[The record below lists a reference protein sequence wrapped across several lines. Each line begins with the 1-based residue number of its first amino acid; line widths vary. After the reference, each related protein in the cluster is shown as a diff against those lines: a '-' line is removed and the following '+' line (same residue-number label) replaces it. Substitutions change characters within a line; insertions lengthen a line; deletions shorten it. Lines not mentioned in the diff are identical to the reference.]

1 VRSRQLK
8 KQEESILSKLLK
20 HFSILAAAALAIPTV
35 FAQTSSSNLPDAN
48 SPSHS
53 PEISAEAVQDA
64 SALPPIWHGPA
75 LHAPGGR
82 VSDGTANSYNWDG
95 YVVTGTDFTS
105 AKASWIV
112 PASTCSKSPNAYASI
127 WVGIDGWSDG
137 TVEQT
142 GTINFCNRTT
152 ASYYAWYE
160 FYPAATVVISTVPV
174 KPGDKMS
181 AQISYKGSDFT
192 LEITDETT
200 GKTFSITKAVSGADR
215 SSAEWIAEAPT
226 VVTGIANLA
235 DFTKVEFGDD
245 YTDIKGT
252 NAATDTAHTGAIS
265 AFGTSVLKVTQ
276 IDFLGYTESVPS
288 ALTTDGTSFTSTW
301 VEYN

>member
-1 VRSRQLK
+1 M
-8 KQEESILSKLLK
+8 LSKLLRR
-20 HFSILAAAALAIPTV
+20 FSILVVVALAMTAV
-35 FAQTSSSNLPDAN
+35 FAQTSPKLTNAASVSNPPESSSEMTAK
-48 SPSHS
+48 
-53 PEISAEAVQDA
+53 
-64 SALPPIWHGPA
+64 PPFWGGPA

-105 AKASWIV
+105 AKGSWIV
-112 PASTCSKSPNAYASI
+112 PTGTCTKSPNAYASI
-127 WVGIDGWSDG
+127 WLGIDGWSDG

-142 GTINFCNRTT
+142 GTIVFCNKTT

-181 AQISYKGSDFT
+181 AQISYKNSEFT
-192 LEITDETT
+192 LEISDETT
-200 GKTFSITKAVSGADR
+200 GKAFSVTKAVSGADR
-215 SSAEWIAEAPT
+215 TSAEWIAEAPS
-226 VVTGIANLA
+226 VVTGITNLA

-252 NAATDTAHTGAIS
+252 NDATDSTHTGPIS

-276 IDFLGYTESVPS
+276 VDFLDYTESAPS
-288 ALTTDGTSFTSTW
+288 ALSTDGTSFTSTW